1 MKRFVF
7 GFVLLWWGAVGV
19 ASEQVCLSPLERD
32 SLPAWQLRETDVS
45 ALDGLLVLPTTW
57 SLVQGYLSC
66 HDFSDQSMRRVLAM
80 LEREAGRHTLSL
92 SCIYRSASPQGDS
105 LWVSGRMYLPRTR
118 RVRGVVLAPH
128 FTICANREAPSRS
141 VGLEV
146 VFALEGYVVVV
157 PDYVGYGVSAHLTH
171 PYLHWHSA
179 ATTAVDMLSAVP
191 DLLSHYGYEMNSTVD
206 KGCKIKDERQ
216 NTADSEGAAPNKIG
230 INFRPHIL
238 DTSETNITSP
248 SSFILHPSSQ
258 EIPLW
263 IVGYSQGAAA
273 ALGAV
278 RLLEERENS
287 PWHIAGLYA
296 GGGPYDVAG
305 TYEACVAADYTGI
318 PCAIPMLVMGTSEAY
333 MLGLRK
339 EDFFKEPLLSHY
351 EEWIEEKRYTMNEI
365 KARMGSCRL
374 SDAMTREGMD
384 KTCSETARFYQ
395 ALQQSSIVGY
405 APACPAVFFH
415 STDDDMEPCMNTLRQ
430 QDACGGV
437 DGIRFD
443 IAPYGSHMKACLRFY
458 GNVYR
463 ALHG

>member
-1 MKRFVF
+1 M
-7 GFVLLWWGAVGV
+7 
-19 ASEQVCLSPLERD
+19 
-32 SLPAWQLRETDVS
+32 
-45 ALDGLLVLPTTW
+45 
-57 SLVQGYLSC
+57 
-66 HDFSDQSMRRVLAM
+66 
-80 LEREAGRHTLSL
+80 
-92 SCIYRSASPQGDS
+92 
-105 LWVSGRMYLPRTR
+105 
-118 RVRGVVLAPH
+118 
-128 FTICANREAPSRS
+128 
-141 VGLEV
+141 
-146 VFALEGYVVVV
+146 
-157 PDYVGYGVSAHLTH
+157 
-171 PYLHWHSA
+171 
-179 ATTAVDMLSAVP
+179 
-191 DLLSHYGYEMNSTVD
+191 
-206 KGCKIKDERQ
+206 
-216 NTADSEGAAPNKIG
+216 
-230 INFRPHIL
+230 
-238 DTSETNITSP
+238 
-248 SSFILHPSSQ
+248 
-258 EIPLW
+258 
-263 IVGYSQGAAA
+263 GYSQGAAA

-305 TYEACVAADYTGI
+305 TYDACVAADSTGI

-339 EDFFKEPLLSHY
+339 QDFFKEPLLSHY
-351 EEWIEEKRYTMNEI
+351 EEWIGEKRYTMNEI

-384 KTCSETARFYQ
+384 KTCPETARFYQ
-395 ALQQSSIVGY
+395 ALQQSSIAGY

-415 STDDDMEPCMNTLRQ
+415 STDDDMVPCMNTLRQ

>member
-1 MKRFVF
+1 M
-7 GFVLLWWGAVGV
+7 
-19 ASEQVCLSPLERD
+19 Q
-32 SLPAWQLRETDVS
+32 
-45 ALDGLLVLPTTW
+45 
-57 SLVQGYLSC
+57 
-66 HDFSDQSMRRVLAM
+66 RVLAM
-80 LEREAGRHTLSL
+80 LEREAKRHTLSL
-92 SCIYRSASPQGDS
+92 SCVYRSVSPQGDS
-105 LWVSGRMYLPRTR
+105 LWVSGRIYLPRTR

-128 FTICANREAPSRS
+128 FTICADREAPSRS

-191 DLLSHYGYEMNSTVD
+191 DLLSHYGYEVNSVGEMVGTQPD
-206 KGCKIKDERQ
+206 
-216 NTADSEGAAPNKIG
+216 
-230 INFRPHIL
+230 IL
-238 DTSETNITSP
+238 QQAGTP
-248 SSFILHPSSQ
+248 AHPDNGR
-258 EIPLW
+258 IPLW

-278 RLLEERENS
+278 RLLEEQEEN

-305 TYEACVAADYTGI
+305 TYDACVAADFTGI

-339 EDFFKEPLLSHY
+339 QDFFKEPLLSHY
-351 EEWIEEKRYTMNEI
+351 EEWIGEKRYTMNEI

-384 KTCSETARFYQ
+384 KTCSETARFYI

-405 APACPAVFFH
+405 APACPAYFFH
-415 STDDDMEPCMNTLRQ
+415 STDDDMVPCMNTLRQ
-430 QDACGGV
+430 RDACGGV

>member
-1 MKRFVF
+1 M
-7 GFVLLWWGAVGV
+7 
-19 ASEQVCLSPLERD
+19 
-32 SLPAWQLRETDVS
+32 PAWQLRETDVS

-66 HDFSDQSMRRVLAM
+66 HDFSDQSMRRVLAI

-128 FTICANREAPSRS
+128 FTICADREAPSRS

-191 DLLSHYGYEMNSTVD
+191 DLLSHYGYEVNSVGEMVGTQPD
-206 KGCKIKDERQ
+206 
-216 NTADSEGAAPNKIG
+216 
-230 INFRPHIL
+230 IL
-238 DTSETNITSP
+238 QQAGTP
-248 SSFILHPSSQ
+248 AHPDNGR
-258 EIPLW
+258 IPLW

-374 SDAMTREGMD
+374 SDAMTHEGMD

-415 STDDDMEPCMNTLRQ
+415 STDDDMVPCMNTLRQ

-437 DGIRFD
+437 DGIRFN

>member
-1 MKRFVF
+1 
-7 GFVLLWWGAVGV
+7 
-19 ASEQVCLSPLERD
+19 SPLERD
-32 SLPAWQLRETDVS
+32 SLPAWHLRETDVS

-57 SLVQGYLSC
+57 SLVQGYLLC
-66 HDFSDQSMRRVLAM
+66 HDFSDMSIQRVLAM
-80 LEREAGRHTLSL
+80 LEREAKRHTLSL
-92 SCIYRSASPQGDS
+92 SCVYRSVSPQGDS
-105 LWVSGRMYLPRTR
+105 LWVSGRIYLPRTR

-128 FTICANREAPSRS
+128 FTICADREAPSRR
-141 VGLEV
+141 VGLDV

-191 DLLSHYGYEMNSTVD
+191 DLLSHYGYEVNSTVD
-206 KGCKIKDERQ
+206 ERLSWDKGLRIKDERR
-216 NTADSEGAAPNKIG
+216 NSTDSEGAAW
-230 INFRPHIL
+230 RPHL
-238 DTSETNITSP
+238 LENSDTNVTSP
-248 SSFILHPSSQ
+248 SSFIFHPSSPK
-258 EIPLW
+258 ILLW

-278 RLLEERENS
+278 RLLEEREES

-305 TYEACVAADYTGI
+305 TYDACVAADSTGI

-333 MLGLRK
+333 TLGLRK
-339 EDFFKEPLLSHY
+339 QDFFKEPLLSHY
-351 EEWIEEKRYTMNEI
+351 EDWIGEKRYTMNEI

-384 KTCSETARFYQ
+384 KTSPETARFYH

-405 APACPAVFFH
+405 APACPSVFFH
-415 STDDDMEPCMNTLRQ
+415 STDDDMVPCMNTLRQ
-430 QDACGGV
+430 RDACGGV
-437 DGIRFD
+437 DGIWFD

-463 ALHG
+463 ALH